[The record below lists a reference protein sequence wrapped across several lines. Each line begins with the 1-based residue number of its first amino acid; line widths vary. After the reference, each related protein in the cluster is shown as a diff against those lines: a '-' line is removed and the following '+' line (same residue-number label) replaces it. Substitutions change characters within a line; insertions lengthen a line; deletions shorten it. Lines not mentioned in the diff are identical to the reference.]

1 MKSSKIEESL
11 LLEIKSFI
19 VNDDLMSM
27 AICQGHRNEFGAH
40 LIQVLK
46 QKCLIMLTLRSQ
58 RQNPKGH
65 SPNAFLM
72 QLKLKIRTLT
82 TLSKMNAEFW
92 LRFLPL
98 HRCRCLRN
106 IRNHILNLD

>member
-11 LLEIKSFI
+11 LLEKKSFI

-72 QLKLKIRTLT
+72 QLRLKIRTLT
-82 TLSKMNAEFW
+82 TLSKMNADFW
-92 LRFLPL
+92 LRFLTSA
-98 HRCRCLRN
+98 
-106 IRNHILNLD
+106 

>member
-11 LLEIKSFI
+11 LSEKSFI

-92 LRFLPL
+92 LRFLPR

>member
-11 LLEIKSFI
+11 LSEKSFI

-72 QLKLKIRTLT
+72 QLRLKIRTLT
-82 TLSKMNAEFW
+82 TLSKMNAV
-92 LRFLPL
+92 
-98 HRCRCLRN
+98 
-106 IRNHILNLD
+106 IQASGLDSYLSVDVIFCIVVFVIVF